1 MKYNYVQ
8 YIYTHTQTM
17 SYEPWYQTSSP
28 SKADVTNSV
37 KGEWFLQNL
46 YKEENTADE
55 DTKLRTDLAATTT
68 TSLTITNFNDIRGV
82 PNWKDKCEEIMEEE
96 VDKEFKKGVGSYRGY
111 WTFVHTPL
119 CKTIRD
125 RFIGEII
132 KKIKARE
139 IINRA
144 LKIMMNNWIEK
155 RFEPGGKG
163 FLETQTHFNALN
175 QYRIA

>member
-1 MKYNYVQ
+1 M
-8 YIYTHTQTM
+8 
-17 SYEPWYQTSSP
+17 
-28 SKADVTNSV
+28 
-37 KGEWFLQNL
+37 KGEWFLLNL

-68 TSLTITNFNDIRGV
+68 TLAITNFNDIRGV

-111 WTFVHTPL
+111 CTFVHTPL

-125 RFIGEII
+125 RFIGEIIII

-163 FLETQTHFNALN
+163 FLETQTHFNVLN
-175 QYRIA
+175 QSRIS